1 MATSFTL
8 AKPQTHLEDPL
19 VYLSSSRILEYR
31 KGQVIYNQ
39 DQPSTN
45 ICLVIDGKVKVC
57 RMADD
62 GRPVIVDIYQHED
75 FFGESAFLN
84 SSTRGEQAVALEN
97 TKVMTWTMAEIEEIV
112 MRRPRL
118 GVALVQMLVRRSI
131 EFAYRIESFSVN
143 SVARRLGLGLIRLSE
158 RLGQNA
164 DDGSVQM
171 MPFSHELLSQYVGTS
186 REVVTH
192 FMNQF
197 RRQGYLSYSRKGI
210 FLRRDALKSW
220 FEQQNA

>member
-1 MATSFTL
+1 
-8 AKPQTHLEDPL
+8 
-19 VYLSSSRILEYR
+19 
-31 KGQVIYNQ
+31 
-39 DQPSTN
+39 
-45 ICLVIDGKVKVC
+45 
-57 RMADD
+57 
-62 GRPVIVDIYQHED
+62 
-75 FFGESAFLN
+75 
-84 SSTRGEQAVALEN
+84 
-97 TKVMTWTMAEIEEIV
+97 

>member
-1 MATSFTL
+1 MGTSLTL
-8 AKPQTHLEDPL
+8 AVPQTQLEDPL
-19 VYLSSSRILEYR
+19 MYLSSSSILEYR
-31 KGQVIYNQ
+31 KGQVIYNR

-57 RMADD
+57 RVADD

-75 FFGESAFLN
+75 FFGESALLN
-84 SSTRGEQAVALEN
+84 APTRDEQAVALEN
-97 TKVMTWTMAEIEEIV
+97 TKVMSWTMAEIEEIV

-118 GVALVQMLVRRSI
+118 GVALLQMLARRSI
-131 EFAYRIESFSVN
+131 EFGYRIESFSVD
-143 SVARRLGLGLIRLSE
+143 SVARRLGRTLIRFSD
-158 RLGQNA
+158 RLGENA

-171 MPFSHELLSQYVGTS
+171 MPFTHELLSQYVGTS
-186 REVVTH
+186 REIVTH

-210 FLRRDALKSW
+210 SIYRDALKSW
-220 FEQQNA
+220 FEQQSN